1 MDRNLLTTK
10 RLTVIPASDEETE
23 KMIAEADTELAEAY
37 RMMLNG
43 SREHPEE
50 RLFYTPWMIFL
61 RDGHGKRIGDI
72 CFKGLDENGETE
84 IGYGMEP
91 GYEGK
96 GYMTEAVGAC
106 IGWAF
111 TQPGVHAVTAE
122 TAPDNAA
129 SKRILEKFGF
139 IEYGQGEEGPRF
151 RLKRPARLFA
161 SHPVFPVPDIEKTAE
176 FYREKMGFTRVDC
189 LAAAEPHIC
198 LYRDGTEII
207 LTDSHGREVV
217 PNRVLYGYG
226 GDAYFIT
233 DGQETLENE
242 FRENGV
248 KIAVPLR
255 TSDYHNKEFAV
266 EDCDGRLI
274 YFGIKQQ

>member
-1 MDRNLLTTK
+1 MDRNVLTTK

-23 KMIAEADTELAEAY
+23 KMIAEADDELAEAY
-37 RMMLNG
+37 RFMLNG
-43 SREHPEE
+43 SRAHPAE

-61 RDGHGKRIGDI
+61 RGDLRTRIGDI

-91 GYEGK
+91 GFEGQ

-111 TQPGVHAVTAE
+111 TQAGVRAVTAE
-122 TAPDNAA
+122 TAPDNIA
-129 SKRILEKFGF
+129 SKRILEKLGF
-139 IEYGQGEEGPRF
+139 LEYGQGEEGPRF
-151 RLKRPARLFA
+151 RLIRSARLYA

-176 FYREKMGFTRVDC
+176 FYREKMGFTRADY
-189 LAAAEPHIC
+189 LSAAEPHIC

-207 LTDSHGREVV
+207 LTDSRGREVV
-217 PNRVLYGYG
+217 PNRVLYGCG

-233 DGQETLENE
+233 DGQEALETE

-255 TSDYHNKEFAV
+255 TSDYHNKEFAI

-274 YFGIKQQ
+274 YFGIKQK